1 MAKYLV
7 TYHGGSGMPSD
18 PEEARHMLQAFQAW
32 ASSVGPALLDP
43 GAPLGAAVTV
53 SEGGVAE
60 GQQGAAI
67 GGYSL
72 LEASG
77 PEEAAELLRS
87 HPFVARGGSL
97 QASEAI
103 PVGM

>member
-7 TYHGGSGMPSD
+7 TYHGGPGMPSD
-18 PEEARHMLQAFQAW
+18 PEAGRQMLEAFQAW
-32 ASSVGPALLDP
+32 ASSVGSALLDP

-53 SEGGVAE
+53 SESGVAE

-77 PEEAAELLRS
+77 LEVAAELLRS
-87 HPFVARGGSL
+87 HPFISRGGSL
-97 QASEAI
+97 QASEVI